1 MLAIRTT
8 CISCCIEKPHLSG
21 KGKER
26 KEEKRKKRK
35 RKEKLHIRKSWGQ
48 QEWVNDSAKGGWEIC
63 GKAEIQNCVLV
74 FPWFWNHKI

>member
-26 KEEKRKKRK
+26 KEEKRKEGKERKKERKGKRK
-35 RKEKLHIRKSWGQ
+35 GKESIFYSRLIFGM
-48 QEWVNDSAKGGWEIC
+48 
-63 GKAEIQNCVLV
+63 
-74 FPWFWNHKI
+74 